1 MKEKLSEMTLKTRD
15 GWHLSRSLVVVGPAA
30 DVFGN
35 ETRCSMSCTLMN
47 ACLIRVARDSKSL
60 QYRGV
65 EHSRK
70 TVRSV
75 LKGYSF

>member
-1 MKEKLSEMTLKTRD
+1 MKGKLSEMTLKTRD

-35 ETRCSMSCTLMN
+35 ETRRSMSHRN
-47 ACLIRVARDSKSL
+47 ACLIWVARDSKSL
-60 QYRGV
+60 QYTGV